1 MRIHILLAG
10 LLCPAFSLF
19 AQKPLAIGDKVPG
32 FVFNHVQNHSSSSL
46 KLSDYKGRLVV
57 LDFWATWC
65 TSCLHSFPKM
75 DSLQRVFGDQL
86 KVLLI
91 DTKSTRD
98 DSEKVKTFFT
108 KWEVRTGKKLS
119 LPSVVMDTIADRL
132 FPHQLIPHYVWISRE
147 GRVLAFSSAG
157 AVTAANIRTALDGKE
172 LSFTM
177 KKDQD
182 AGRPLFSNPDIPVE
196 NLLSYSILVKGWF
209 DGLPSGNRIR
219 EKEGVICGRNMT
231 NTSLLDMYFTV
242 ARNIDTSLKPEQ
254 FIVITK
260 DSSELFAPLGSE
272 ERSEW
277 YKEHAYSLDVI
288 VPPRDAKNLFERM
301 LEELNRSSGYT
312 GKFERKI
319 LQGKEVI
326 VFVLKKSA
334 NFRE

>member
-1 MRIHILLAG
+1 
-10 LLCPAFSLF
+10 
-19 AQKPLAIGDKVPG
+19 
-32 FVFNHVQNHSSSSL
+32 
-46 KLSDYKGRLVV
+46 
-57 LDFWATWC
+57 
-65 TSCLHSFPKM
+65 M

-98 DSEKVKTFFT
+98 DAEKVKAFFT
-108 KWEVRTGKKLS
+108 KWSLRTGKKLC
-119 LPSVVMDTIADRL
+119 LPSVVMDTVADRL

-157 AVTAANIRTALDGKE
+157 AITASNIRRALDGKE

-182 AGRPLFSNPDIPVE
+182 AGRPLFSNPDIPVN

-231 NTSLLDMYFTV
+231 NTSLLDMYRTV

-260 DSSELFAPLGSE
+260 DSSELFAPLTSE

-288 VPPRDAKNLFERM
+288 VPPHEAAKLFERM
-301 LEELNRSSGYT
+301 LEELNRNSGYT
-312 GKFERKI
+312 GNFERRI
-319 LQGKEVI
+319 LNGKEVT
-326 VFVLKKSA
+326 VFVLKNA
-334 NFRE
+334 NTKE